1 VFKDLS
7 PQEAIHNII
16 DCIVNSSARLYSCQ
30 NIKQLK
36 QSVQQTI
43 HELDIDGF
51 YRLDLNQKVD
61 IEFFQNGRLLPQTTY
76 PPNITWHQQ
85 KTQVVEQEKAL
96 IFKLPYIQFNIR
108 KTTSI
113 MQHTSLYKSV
123 ILIWL
128 QQVNGWC
135 GQFDDRQSL
144 LRQHANKQHTL
155 KQSLENINNQL
166 AQKLSAFNH
175 QKMKVSESFVRNSII
190 DIEQD
195 DNQVQTLITSLQ
207 DQGKAIDE
215 LYQHQEELKLCIVD
229 LMKSVNDYLE

>member
-7 PQEAIHNII
+7 PQDAIYNIL

-36 QSVQQTI
+36 QSIQQTI

-51 YRLDLNQKVD
+51 YRLDVNQKVD

-76 PPNITWHQQ
+76 LPNITWHQQ

-135 GQFDDRQSL
+135 GQFHDRQSL
-144 LRQHANKQHTL
+144 LRQHANKQHTF

-166 AQKLSAFNH
+166 AKKLSAFNH
-175 QKMKVSESFVRNSII
+175 QQMKMSGSFARNSII

-207 DQGKAIDE
+207 DQAQAIDE
-215 LYQHQEELKLCIVD
+215 LSQHQEELKLCIVD